1 MPGIAVYE
9 SAFAELEPS
18 LRASGPAWLHD
29 LRREG
34 LDRFKTLGF
43 PSLKEEEWRFT
54 RTRPIAEVDFRPA
67 GEARVVDDAAVVSRT
82 FDDTG
87 CRRLVLVNGR
97 FAPSLSRGA
106 AMPHGLWAGSLAEA
120 LRDRGKRVRDLLANG
135 ARADRQRFASLNT
148 AFLMDGVYIEVA
160 DGVTLDAPLH
170 VVHVTTAADAPTM
183 THPRVVVVAGKNSD
197 AAVIESY
204 VGLGSSA
211 YFTNAV
217 VQIAVGENAG
227 LRHYKVQREAP
238 EAFHVAF
245 QHAALAKS
253 ARFSTLSVTM
263 GGSLVRNDIHTILDG
278 EGIDARV
285 DGLYLADG
293 RRHVDNHTFIRHA
306 QPHCHSFELY
316 KGILDDKARGV
327 FNGRIYVD
335 PVAQKTDAKQENNCI
350 LLSDEARI
358 NSNPQLEIFADDV
371 KCTHGA
377 AIGKTDDT
385 AIFYLRSRGIPLHEA
400 RDLMVYAFASEVL
413 ERIELEPLKVRLEAD
428 LFEWLVQS
436 RSARARA

>member
-1 MPGIAVYE
+1 MPGVAAYQ
-9 SAFAELEPS
+9 STFAELEPV
-18 LRASGPAWLHD
+18 LRASGPSWLHE

-34 LDRFKTLGF
+34 IDRFAALGF

-67 GEARVVDDAAVVSRT
+67 EKAAAIDGKALVART
-82 FDDTG
+82 FDDAQ
-87 CRRLVLVNGR
+87 CHRLVVVNGR
-97 FAPSLSRGA
+97 FDASLSRVSSLPNGVR
-106 AMPHGLWAGSLAEA
+106 LGSLADAMQQNGERIRA
-120 LRDRGKRVRDLLANG
+120 LLQRGTRDA
-135 ARADRQRFASLNT
+135 QRFAALNT
-148 AFLMDGVYIEVA
+148 AFLLDGVYIEIPEGVA
-160 DGVTLDAPLH
+160 LDRPVH
-170 VVHVTTAADAPTM
+170 VVHVTSASSAPTM
-183 THPRVVVVAGKNSD
+183 THPRVVIVAAKNSQ
-197 AAVIESY
+197 AVVVESFF
-204 VGLGSSA
+204 GTDEGA

-217 VQIAVGENAG
+217 AQIDVGENAG
-227 LRHYKVQREAP
+227 LRHYRVQRESSA
-238 EAFHVAF
+238 AFHIGF
-245 QHAALAKS
+245 QHATLAKS
-253 ARFSTLSVTM
+253 ARFSTLSVCM
-263 GGSLVRNDIHTILDG
+263 GGALVRNDIHTLLEG

-285 DGLYLADG
+285 DGLYLAG
-293 RRHVDNHTFIRHA
+293 ARQHVDNHTFIRHA

-335 PVAQKTDAKQENNCI
+335 PVAQKTDAKQENNCM

-385 AIFYLRSRGIPLHEA
+385 AIFYLRSRGIPHAEA

-413 ERIELEPLKVRLEAD
+413 ERIELEPLKRRLEAD
-428 LFEWLVQS
+428 LFDWLQA
-436 RSARARA
+436 ARGAHAAV